1 MAQELRTQ
9 RLHSAILGA
18 MKLYFAGPL
27 FTTAERTWNAEVTAA
42 LRAAGHEVF
51 LPQEQEPGRD
61 SAGIF
66 ATDVGGIDW
75 ADGLVAIMDG
85 PDPDSGTSWEVGYAF
100 GMKKWI
106 VLVRTDIR
114 ANAGSTGDY
123 NSMLAEA
130 ATIRIDMPAAS
141 TVEVIATILGAL
153 ARDRNGERI
162 NSRASSQ
169 TQEQRRYDLAV
180 QAPDRRRQDGGERDP
195 GEVRNEQQA
204 GATPGRGK
212 RHGRRRDRKP
222 QRDDLHEGGEEV
234 VVHEEDP

>member
-85 PDPDSGTSWEVGYAF
+85 PDPDSGTGWEVGYAF

-114 ANAGSTGDY
+114 ANAGSAGDY
-123 NSMLAEA
+123 NSMLTGA

-141 TVEVIATILGAL
+141 TVEVIAMILGAL
-153 ARDRNGERI
+153 ARIETG
-162 NSRASSQ
+162 SA
-169 TQEQRRYDLAV
+169 
-180 QAPDRRRQDGGERDP
+180 
-195 GEVRNEQQA
+195 
-204 GATPGRGK
+204 
-212 RHGRRRDRKP
+212 
-222 QRDDLHEGGEEV
+222 
-234 VVHEEDP
+234 